1 MQTMHFHEADFEYI
15 ISRGM
20 KYCVWHMAGP
30 IWSLVGRKQA
40 RKCFPFSSGKKCHL
54 ILGALRE
61 INQYKWYA
69 HITVPSRDRRTEALL
84 D

>member
-20 KYCVWHMAGP
+20 KYRVWHMAGP

-40 RKCFPFSSGKKCHL
+40 RKCFPFSSGKKCL
-54 ILGALRE
+54 KDPFCICFEQMDNIIL
-61 INQYKWYA
+61 
-69 HITVPSRDRRTEALL
+69 
-84 D
+84 